1 MKFNAR
7 ELHIH
12 SDREILL
19 PKGIIRLRKQG
30 SGSRYVH
37 GGMSLQETVVPVL
50 FIARK
55 RTDTVSKV
63 EIDIINKTN
72 NRITTNIHTVKFY
85 QKEPVGRNTIARTI
99 KSYFAVIEGDE
110 QERKVISD
118 VFNYTFDLTSERSEE
133 REVQKRFTL
142 STKIRN
148 SDNVFLVIE
157 ERVEKSN
164 KWITLSKF
172 NYRLSLAM
180 ENDFD
185 DF

>member
-1 MKFNAR
+1 
-7 ELHIH
+7 
-12 SDREILL
+12 
-19 PKGIIRLRKQG
+19 
-30 SGSRYVH
+30 
-37 GGMSLQETVVPVL
+37 
-50 FIARK
+50 
-55 RTDTVSKV
+55 
-63 EIDIINKTN
+63 
-72 NRITTNIHTVKFY
+72 
-85 QKEPVGRNTIARTI
+85 VGRNTIARTI

-164 KWITLSKF
+164 KWITLLKF

>member
-1 MKFNAR
+1 MKRALLLSTPQEITIVTNAEHR
-7 ELHIH
+7 FLVRDQLAAIGCNC
-12 SDREILL
+12 R
-19 PKGIIRLRKQG
+19 
-30 SGSRYVH
+30 
-37 GGMSLQETVVPVL
+37 VL
-50 FIARK
+50 
-55 RTDTVSKV
+55 V
-63 EIDIINKTN
+63 
-72 NRITTNIHTVKFY
+72 
-85 QKEPVGRNTIARTI
+85 EPVGRNTIARTI

-164 KWITLSKF
+164 KWITLLKF